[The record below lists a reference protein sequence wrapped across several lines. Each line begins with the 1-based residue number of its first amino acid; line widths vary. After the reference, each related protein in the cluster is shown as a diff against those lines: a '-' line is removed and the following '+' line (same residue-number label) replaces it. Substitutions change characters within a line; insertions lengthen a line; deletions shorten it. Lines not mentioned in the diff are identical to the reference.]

1 MREESSEK
9 EGRRRRAR
17 EEEEVEEEVE
27 KERERA
33 SERARERDWREWKER
48 ERGRGRERESE
59 RGWRGRES
67 REGGGQGGGEE
78 GDAEDRRSLH
88 CRRTDPTHVRIPV
101 GRTDAAVGSPR
112 NREPGVP
119 ELACRDMDSLCAP
132 FEPRV

>member
-1 MREESSEK
+1 MEE
-9 EGRRRRAR
+9 
-17 EEEEVEEEVE
+17 
-27 KERERA
+27 ERER
-33 SERARERDWREWKER
+33 ERDWRERERERDWREWKER
-48 ERGRGRERESE
+48 GVEREREQEGEREREERKRGGGRGRERESE

-119 ELACRDMDSLCAP
+119 ELACRVMDSLCAP